1 MKLTVFVVLV
11 AFLLSGCSRTQQEM
25 SQAMELRRSILE
37 AQGCSFDATITAD
50 YEDIF
55 YTFQMSC
62 RADNTGTLYFTVK
75 DPDTIAGISG
85 SISQDRSVLT
95 FDDKILA
102 FPILADGEL
111 TPVSAPWIFLNTLK
125 GGYLR
130 GYSQT
135 DDSLCLYIDDSFEED
150 PLHLEIET
158 DSETTPISAQILW
171 QDRRILSLQIENFI
185 IL

>member
-1 MKLTVFVVLV
+1 MRLSVCVVLV
-11 AFLLSGCSRTQQEM
+11 AFLLSGCTQTRQEM

-37 AQGCSFDATITAD
+37 SQGCSFDATITAD
-50 YEDIF
+50 YEDVF

-62 RADNTGTLYFTVK
+62 RTDNAGTLYFTVT
-75 DPDTIAGISG
+75 DPDTISGISG
-85 SISQDRSVLT
+85 NISRDRSSLS

-111 TPVSAPWIFLNTLK
+111 APVSAPWIFLNTLT

-130 GYSQT
+130 GYSKT
-135 DDSLCLYIDDSFEED
+135 ETGLCLYIDDSFEED
-150 PLHLEIET
+150 PLHLEIEIDT
-158 DSETTPISAQILW
+158 ENTPISAQILW
-171 QDRRILSLQIENFI
+171 HDRRILSLQVKNFM

>member
-1 MKLTVFVVLV
+1 MKLTACVFLVVC
-11 AFLLSGCSRTQQEM
+11 LLSGCGRTQQEL
-25 SQAMELRRSILE
+25 SQAMDLRRSILE
-37 AQGCSFDATITAD
+37 AQSCTFDAIITAE

-62 RADNTGTLYFTVK
+62 HADDTGTVYFTVT

-85 SISQDRSVLT
+85 SISQDRSALS

-111 TPVSAPWIFLNTLK
+111 SPVSAPWIFLSTLK

-130 GYSQT
+130 ACSQT
-135 DDSLCLYIDDSFEED
+135 ENGLCLYIDDSFAED

-158 DSETTPISAQILW
+158 DSETTPINAQIFW
-171 QDRRILSLQIENFI
+171 QDRRILSLQIKNFI

>member
-1 MKLTVFVVLV
+1 MYVSVALTVISLV
-11 AFLLSGCSRTQQEM
+11 
-25 SQAMELRRSILE
+25 
-37 AQGCSFDATITAD
+37 D
-50 YEDIF
+50 YI
-55 YTFQMSC
+55 
-62 RADNTGTLYFTVK
+62 VK
-75 DPDTIAGISG
+75 NKN
-85 SISQDRSVLT
+85 VLT

-102 FPILADGEL
+102 FPILANGEL

-135 DDSLCLYIDDSFEED
+135 DDGLCLYIDDSFEED

>member
-1 MKLTVFVVLV
+1 MKLTICVVLA
-11 AFLLSGCSRTQQEM
+11 AFLLSGCNRTQQEL
-25 SQAMELRRSILE
+25 SQAMDLRKNILE

-62 RADNTGTLYFTVK
+62 RADNAGTVYFTVT

-85 SISQDRSVLT
+85 SISEDSSVLS
-95 FDDKILA
+95 FDNKILA

-111 TPVSAPWIFLNTLK
+111 TPVSAPWIFLSTLK

-130 GYSQT
+130 GYSKT
-135 DDSLCLYIDDSFEED
+135 DNGLCLFIDDSFKED